1 MKRTTVCSSYSG
13 PFCVLQFFSE
23 NTLKYC
29 TKETGRL
36 VNFRSDQ
43 YVRKLRA
50 VLVNHMK

>member
-1 MKRTTVCSSYSG
+1 MLVIQWSFLCASD
-13 PFCVLQFFSE
+13 FFGKY
-23 NTLKYC
+23 LKYC
-29 TKETGRL
+29 AKETGRL